1 MKKYIT
7 ILILLFL
14 TLLIGC
20 ASIGNNGTTNEADI
34 EKITMPDS
42 SNVYLIQWK
51 GHIFIYDKNNYPP
64 ITEIEYIK

>member
-7 ILILLFL
+7 IIALL
-14 TLLIGC
+14 LLIAGC
-20 ASIGNNGTTNEADI
+20 ASIGYNGLTNEADI

-51 GHIFIYDKNNYPP
+51 GHFFLYDKNNYPT